1 VVGSV
6 VIAYQTYN
14 QLIVSHSKLILY
26 KHRPGPHCFVEQE
39 TLASLLT
46 LVALCGSRNR
56 FL

>member
-1 VVGSV
+1 MKEFL
-6 VIAYQTYN
+6 VILN
-14 QLIVSHSKLILY
+14 KVSHSKLILY